1 MFMQAAWTILF
12 LHCYMLEH
20 LKILKRNIRVEGIFE
35 DHLVQPPFKAKFPVM
50 VDTGVQVLKTCKDG
64 NSLKI
69 PSRFLHSPDNWLQFL
84 TSAEVLLLHHRYA
97 PEVICSRHRVCWCC
111 KQRQA

>member
-1 MFMQAAWTILF
+1 MQAAWTILF

-50 VDTGVQVLKTCKDG
+50 VDTGVQG
-64 NSLKI
+64 
-69 PSRFLHSPDNWLQFL
+69 L
-84 TSAEVLLLHHRYA
+84 T
-97 PEVICSRHRVCWCC
+97 
-111 KQRQA
+111 KF